1 MSEKDTTVRVVK
13 RDGQLYREEPDG
25 TETLLPVPP
34 IAHALADDEIV
45 AAALSDPDN
54 PPSSTPGAARW
65 RRLPRTF
72 GIRRRLGLTREEFAT
87 RFQIP
92 IGTVNDW
99 EDGRSAP
106 DPAAET
112 FLRLIALDPDRVAQ
126 MLIAPQAAE

>member
-1 MSEKDTTVRVVK
+1 MSEKGTTVHVVK
-13 RDGQLYREEPDG
+13 RDGQLFHEAPDG
-25 TETLLPVPP
+25 TQSALPVPP
-34 IAHALADDEIV
+34 IGPALTDDEIV
-45 AAALSDPDN
+45 AAAQSDPDN
-54 PPSSTPGAARW
+54 PPSSNPGSARW

-72 GIRRRLGLTREEFAT
+72 GIRRRLGLTREEFAA

-112 FLRLIALDPDRVAQ
+112 FLKLIALDPDRVAQ
-126 MLIAPQAAE
+126 MLIEPQAAE